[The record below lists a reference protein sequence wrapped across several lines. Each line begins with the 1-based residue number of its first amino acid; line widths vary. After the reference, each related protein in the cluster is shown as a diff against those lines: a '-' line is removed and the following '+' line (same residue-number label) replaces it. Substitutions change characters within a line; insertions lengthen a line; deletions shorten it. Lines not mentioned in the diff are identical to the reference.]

1 MTRYVEFFENN
12 ALLNLTVDMM
22 INSTCGFIKS
32 EKLIELLYII
42 DTNSAMDYLMSVMD
56 LSPTSLAESSNI
68 TVIELFET
76 IDSVSGALDILPS
89 VNQSLTELM
98 DQLNITEFNMTTVSS
113 LLCGTELTTTS
124 TNYEVHL
131 FILYL

>member
-42 DTNSAMDYLMSVMD
+42 DTNAAMDYLVSVMD